1 VIALEKNSLVRPLP
15 SQVAYLELIDRL
27 IAVCLAPL
35 GIWILVSGLDDLLLD
50 LVCFYHWLRYKKNSR
65 LPLED
70 DLRRKPETTI
80 AIFVPLWH
88 EHRVI
93 GKMIE
98 HNTAAIKYRNYHFFI
113 GAYPNDDATIA
124 VVGELERHYPNVHL
138 AMVPNDGPTS
148 KADCLNAIYDHLLR
162 YERKTG
168 LHFAVVM
175 THDAEDLIHPDSLR
189 WVNYYSDTHDMVQT
203 PVLPLPTPFRKLT
216 HGVYCDEFSESHT
229 RDMRARQ
236 FTGSFIPSCGV
247 GTSFSR
253 TSLEQLAVTKGN
265 RIFEPACLTED
276 YENGLSLHLLGA
288 KQIFVPL
295 SFRNG
300 SFMATR
306 EFFPQTFRS
315 AVKQRTRWVMGI
327 SLQGWER
334 HGWQGSLVDKYWLW
348 RDRKGLVG
356 NSLSLLTNLI
366 SLYCLIT
373 WSAGMMTIALPP
385 HFAWLFASTMSLG
398 IFRIAVRMFCTARVY
413 GFLFAL
419 GVPVRTAY
427 ANCINSAATV
437 CAVYRYTKGRMKK
450 RPHAWLKTDHA
461 YPTHAALS
469 EHKRTL
475 EEVLL
480 SSGLLTEAQLQQAIA
495 SKPERTRMGWH
506 LVKLGFLTEA
516 QLYEA
521 VSRQQSLQ
529 TGRVSP
535 QQVKPN
541 VARGLPWEV
550 IRNWRVMPFKVEMG
564 SLFVAGPELPTE
576 EMQRDLKRYT
586 SLDVRFQLIT
596 PANFAELT
604 SSLL

>member
-1 VIALEKNSLVRPLP
+1 ME
-15 SQVAYLELIDRL
+15 YLAIVDRL
-27 IAVCLAPL
+27 IVACLVPL
-35 GIWILVSGLDDLLLD
+35 GIWILVSGLDDLVLD
-50 LVCFYHWLRYKKNSR
+50 VVCLYHWLTGKRTSR
-65 LPLED
+65 LPPEKE
-70 DLRRKPETTI
+70 LRQKPETTI

-98 HNTAAIKYRNYHFFI
+98 HNTAAIKYRNHHFFI
-113 GAYPNDDATIA
+113 GAYPNDCATVA
-124 VVGELERHYPNVHL
+124 VVEDLEERYPNVHF
-138 AMVPNDGPTS
+138 AMVPHDGPTS

-162 YERKTG
+162 FERQTG
-168 LHFAVVM
+168 IHFAVVM

-216 HGVYCDEFSESHT
+216 HGVYCDEFSEAHS

-253 TSLEQLAVTKGN
+253 TSLEQLALTKGN

-300 SFMATR
+300 SFVATR

-334 HGWQGSLVDKYWLW
+334 HGWRGGLIDKYWLW

-356 NSLSLLTNLI
+356 NSLSLFTNLI
-366 SLYCLIT
+366 SIYGLST
-373 WSAGMMTIALPP
+373 WFATRAIGTDWGLGQAQLPS

-398 IFRIAVRMFCTARVY
+398 VVRILVRIFCTGRVY
-413 GFLFAL
+413 GWLFAL

-437 CAVYRYTKGRMKK
+437 CAVYRYTKGRLKK
-450 RPHAWLKTDHA
+450 RPHTWLKTDHA
-461 YPTHAALS
+461 YPTQAALS
-469 EHKRTL
+469 KHKRTL
-475 EEVLL
+475 EEVLVG
-480 SSGLLTEAQLQQAIA
+480 SGLLTEERLREAIA
-495 SKPERTRMGWH
+495 TKPERTRLRWH

-521 VSRQQSLQ
+521 VSQQQSLQ

-535 QQVKPN
+535 QQVRPN
-541 VARGLPWEV
+541 VARGLPWDV
-550 IRNWRVMPFKVEMG
+550 IRDWRVMPFKVEMG

-576 EMQRDLKRYT
+576 EMQRDLKKYT
-586 SLDVRFQLIT
+586 SLEVRFQLIT

>member
-1 VIALEKNSLVRPLP
+1 MRALSLRVEYLP
-15 SQVAYLELIDRL
+15 TADRL
-27 IAVCLAPL
+27 IVACLVPL
-35 GIWILVSGLDDLLLD
+35 GIWILLSGLDDLVLD
-50 LVCFYHWLRYKKNSR
+50 VVCFYHWLTGKRASR
-65 LPLED
+65 LPAEEE
-70 DLRRKPETTI
+70 LRQKPETTI

-113 GAYPNDDATIA
+113 GAYPNDDATVA
-124 VVGELERHYPNVHL
+124 VVGHLEKRYPNVHL
-138 AMVPNDGPTS
+138 SMVPHDGPTS

-162 YERKTG
+162 FERQTG
-168 LHFAVVM
+168 THFAVVM

-253 TSLEQLAVTKGN
+253 KSLEQLAVTKGN

-300 SFMATR
+300 SFVATR

-334 HGWQGSLVDKYWLW
+334 HGWQGGLVDKYWLW

-356 NSLSLLTNLI
+356 NSLSLFTNFI
-366 SLYCLIT
+366 TLYGLGT
-373 WSAGMMTIALPP
+373 WLAARAAGTAWGLGQAQLPS
-385 HFAWLFASTMSLG
+385 HFTWLFASTMSLG
-398 IFRIAVRMFCTARVY
+398 VVRIVVRIFCTGRVY
-413 GFLFAL
+413 GWLFAL
-419 GVPVRTAY
+419 GVPVRTVY

-437 CAVYRYTKGRMKK
+437 CAIYRYTKGRLKK
-450 RPHAWLKTDHA
+450 MPHAWLKTDHS
-461 YPTHAALS
+461 YPTQAALC

-475 EEVLL
+475 EEVLVA
-480 SSGLLTEAQLQQAIA
+480 SGLLTEERLREAIA
-495 SKPERTRMGWH
+495 TKPERTRLQWH

-521 VSRQQSLQ
+521 VSQQQSLR

-535 QQVKPN
+535 QQVRPN
-541 VARGLPWEV
+541 VARGLPWDV
-550 IRNWRVMPFKVEMG
+550 IRDWRVMPFKVEMG

-576 EMQRDLKRYT
+576 EMHRDLKKYT
-586 SLDVRFQLIT
+586 SLEVRFQLIT

>member
-1 VIALEKNSLVRPLP
+1 ME
-15 SQVAYLELIDRL
+15 YLASFDRL
-27 IAVCLAPL
+27 IIACLVPL
-35 GIWILVSGLDDLLLD
+35 GLWILVSGLDDLVLD
-50 LVCFYHWLRYKKNSR
+50 VVCFYHWLTGKRTSR
-65 LPLED
+65 LPQED
-70 DLRRKPETTI
+70 ELRQKPETTI

-98 HNTAAIKYRNYHFFI
+98 HNTAAIQYRNHHFFI
-113 GAYPNDDATIA
+113 GAYPNDDATVA
-124 VVGELERHYPNVHL
+124 VVGELEKRYPNVHL
-138 AMVPNDGPTS
+138 AMVPHDGPTS
-148 KADCLNAIYDHLLR
+148 KADCLNAIYDHVLR
-162 YERKTG
+162 FERRTG
-168 LHFAVVM
+168 THFAVVM
-175 THDAEDLIHPDSLR
+175 THDAEDLIHPESLR

-216 HGVYCDEFSESHT
+216 HGVYCDEFAESHT

-300 SFMATR
+300 SFVATR
-306 EFFPQTFRS
+306 EFFPSTFRS

-334 HGWQGSLVDKYWLW
+334 HGWQGGLIDKYWLW
-348 RDRKGLVG
+348 RDRKGLLG

-366 SLYCLIT
+366 SIYGFGT
-373 WSAGMMTIALPP
+373 WATAGIGGYNWGLGRQHLPSQ
-385 HFAWLFASTMSLG
+385 FAWLFVSTMTLG
-398 IFRIAVRMFCTARVY
+398 IARILVRMFCTGRVY
-413 GFLFAL
+413 GWLFAL
-419 GVPVRTAY
+419 GVPLRSSY

-437 CAVYRYTKGRMKK
+437 CAVYRYTRGRLKK
-450 RPHAWLKTDHA
+450 KPHAWLKTDHA
-461 YPTHAALS
+461 YPTQAAIN

-480 SSGLLTEAQLQQAIA
+480 GTGLLTAECLRQAIA
-495 SKPERTRMGWH
+495 SRPERTRLGWH
-506 LVKLGFLTEA
+506 LVKLGLLSEA
-516 QLYEA
+516 QLYQA
-521 VSRQQSLQ
+521 VSQQQRLQ
-529 TGRVSP
+529 SGRVSP
-535 QQVKPN
+535 QQVRAN
-541 VARGLPWEV
+541 VARGLPWDV
-550 IRNWRVMPFKVEMG
+550 IRDWRVMPFKVEMG
-564 SLFVAGPELPTE
+564 SLFVAGPELPTD
-576 EMQRDLKRYT
+576 EMQRELKKYT
-586 SLDVRFQLIT
+586 SLEVRFQLIT

>member
-1 VIALEKNSLVRPLP
+1 MEYPATV
-15 SQVAYLELIDRL
+15 DRL
-27 IAVCLAPL
+27 IVACLVPL
-35 GIWILVSGLDDLLLD
+35 GIWILLSGLDDLVLD
-50 LVCFYHWLRYKKNSR
+50 VVCFYHWLTGKRTSR
-65 LPLED
+65 LPSEEE
-70 DLRRKPETTI
+70 LRQKPETTI

-98 HNTAAIKYRNYHFFI
+98 HNTAAIKYRNHHFFI
-113 GAYPNDDATIA
+113 GAYPNDDATVA
-124 VVGELERHYPNVHL
+124 VVGDLERRYPNVHL
-138 AMVPNDGPTS
+138 AMVPHDGPTS

-162 YERKTG
+162 FERQAGT
-168 LHFAVVM
+168 HFAVVM

-300 SFMATR
+300 SFVATR

-334 HGWQGSLVDKYWLW
+334 HGWQGGLVDKYWLW

-356 NSLSLLTNLI
+356 NSLSLFTNFI
-366 SLYCLIT
+366 TLYGLGT
-373 WSAGMMTIALPP
+373 WLAARAAGMDWGLGQAHLPS
-385 HFAWLFASTMSLG
+385 HFAWLFTSTMSLG
-398 IFRIAVRMFCTARVY
+398 VVRVLVRIFCTGRLY
-413 GFLFAL
+413 GWLFAL
-419 GVPVRTAY
+419 GVPVRTVY

-437 CAVYRYTKGRMKK
+437 CAIYRYTKGRLKK
-450 RPHAWLKTDHA
+450 MPHAWLKTDHS
-461 YPTHAALS
+461 YPTQAALC

-475 EEVLL
+475 EEVLVA
-480 SSGLLTEAQLQQAIA
+480 SGLLTEERLREAIA
-495 SKPERTRMGWH
+495 TKPERTRLQWH

-521 VSRQQSLQ
+521 VGQQQSLR

-535 QQVKPN
+535 QQVRPN
-541 VARGLPWEV
+541 VARGLPWDV
-550 IRNWRVMPFKVEMG
+550 IRDWRVMPFKVEMG

-576 EMQRDLKRYT
+576 EMHRDLKKYT
-586 SLDVRFQLIT
+586 SLEVRFHLIT

>member
-1 VIALEKNSLVRPLP
+1 MECLAIV
-15 SQVAYLELIDRL
+15 DRL
-27 IAVCLAPL
+27 IVACLVPL
-35 GIWILVSGLDDLLLD
+35 GIWILVSGLDDLVLD
-50 LVCFYHWLRYKKNSR
+50 VVCFYHWLTGKRTAR
-65 LPLED
+65 LPPEEE
-70 DLRRKPETTI
+70 LRQKPETTI

-98 HNTAAIKYRNYHFFI
+98 HNTAAIQYRNHHFFI
-113 GAYPNDDATIA
+113 GAYPNDQDTIA
-124 VVGELERHYPNVHL
+124 VVADLEKRHPNVHL
-138 AMVPNDGPTS
+138 AMVPHDGPTS

-162 YERKTG
+162 FERQTG
-168 LHFAVVM
+168 IHFTVVM

-203 PVLPLPTPFRKLT
+203 PVLPLATPFRKLT
-216 HGVYCDEFSESHT
+216 HGVYCDEFAENHT

-253 TSLEQLAVTKGN
+253 TSLEQLAVNKGN

-300 SFMATR
+300 SFVATR

-334 HGWQGSLVDKYWLW
+334 HGWQGGLVDKYWLW
-348 RDRKGLVG
+348 RDRKGLLG
-356 NSLSLLTNLI
+356 NSLSLFTNFI
-366 SLYCLIT
+366 SIYGFGT
-373 WSAGMMTIALPP
+373 WLAARATGMDWGLGQPHLPS

-398 IFRIAVRMFCTARVY
+398 LARISVRIFCTGRVY
-413 GFLFAL
+413 GWLFAL
-419 GVPVRTAY
+419 GVPIRSSY

-437 CAVYRYTKGRMKK
+437 CAVYRYTKGRLKK

-461 YPTHAALS
+461 YPTQAALS
-469 EHKRTL
+469 GQKRTL

-480 SSGLLTEAQLQQAIA
+480 SSGLLTEERLRAAIA
-495 SKPERTRMGWH
+495 TKPERTRLGWH

-521 VSRQQSLQ
+521 ISQQQSLQ

-535 QQVKPN
+535 QQVRPN
-541 VARGLPWEV
+541 VARALPWDV
-550 IRNWRVMPFKVEMG
+550 IRDWRVMPFKVEMG
-564 SLFVAGPELPTE
+564 SLFVAGPEPPTE
-576 EMQRDLKRYT
+576 EMQRDLKKYT
-586 SLDVRFQLIT
+586 SLEVRFQLIT

>member
-1 VIALEKNSLVRPLP
+1 ME
-15 SQVAYLELIDRL
+15 YLAILDRL
-27 IAVCLAPL
+27 IVAFLVPL
-35 GIWILVSGLDDLLLD
+35 GIWILVSGLDDLVLD
-50 LVCFYHWLRYKKNSR
+50 VVCFYHWLTGKRAAR
-65 LPLED
+65 LPTEEE
-70 DLRRKPETTI
+70 LREKPETTI

-93 GKMIE
+93 GKMIA
-98 HNTAAIKYRNYHFFI
+98 HNTAAIKYRNHHFFI
-113 GAYPNDDATIA
+113 GAYPNDYDTVA
-124 VVGELERHYPNVHL
+124 VVGDLENRYPNVHL
-138 AMVPNDGPTS
+138 AMVPHDGPTS
-148 KADCLNAIYDHLLR
+148 KADCLNAIYDHVLR
-162 YERKTG
+162 FERQTG
-168 LHFAVVM
+168 IHFAVVM

-216 HGVYCDEFSESHT
+216 HGVYCDEFAESHT

-265 RIFEPACLTED
+265 LIFEPACLTED

-300 SFMATR
+300 SFVATR
-306 EFFPQTFRS
+306 ELFPQTFWS

-334 HGWQGSLVDKYWLW
+334 HGWHGGLIDKYWLW

-356 NSLSLLTNLI
+356 NSLSLFTNFI
-366 SLYCLIT
+366 SLYGLVT
-373 WSAGMMTIALPP
+373 WVAAKWNGTVWGLSQPDLPS
-385 HFAWLFASTMSLG
+385 HFTWLFASTLTLG
-398 IFRIAVRMFCTARVY
+398 VARILVRIYCTGRVY
-413 GFLFAL
+413 GWLFAL
-419 GVPVRTAY
+419 GVPVRICY

-437 CAVYRYTKGRMKK
+437 CAVYRYTKSRWKK
-450 RPHAWLKTDHA
+450 RPHTWLKTDHA
-461 YPTHAALS
+461 YPTYAALS
-469 EHKRTL
+469 EQKRTL
-475 EEVLL
+475 EDVLVG
-480 SSGLLTEAQLQQAIA
+480 SGLLTEEHLREAIA
-495 SKPERTRMGWH
+495 TMPERTRLGWH
-506 LVKLGFLTEA
+506 LVKLGLLTEV

-521 VSRQQSLQ
+521 VSQQQSLQ

-535 QQVKPN
+535 QQVRPN
-541 VARGLPWEV
+541 VARGLPWDV
-550 IRNWRVMPFKVEMG
+550 IRDWRVMPFKVEMG

-576 EMQRDLKRYT
+576 EMERDLKKYT
-586 SLDVRFQLIT
+586 SLEVRFQLIT

-604 SSLL
+604 ASLL